1 MIRPLACLYISPLVS
16 TIVQLKK
23 KIIILSYSNFSTN
36 IKEIQ
41 YSTSGQL
48 FGIVY
53 RVGTVLQTSI
63 PEKF

>member
-23 KIIILSYSNFSTN
+23 IIALSYSIFSSYSM
-36 IKEIQ
+36 EIQ

-53 RVGTVLQTSI
+53 RVGTVRQTNI

>member
-23 KIIILSYSNFSTN
+23 IIALSYSIFSSY
-36 IKEIQ
+36 IMEIQ
-41 YSTSGQL
+41 YSTSGLL

-53 RVGTVLQTSI
+53 RVRKVLQTNI
-63 PEKF
+63 LEKF

>member
-1 MIRPLACLYISPLVS
+1 MSLHIAISLNHR
-16 TIVQLKK
+16 TIK

-36 IKEIQ
+36 IMEIQ

-53 RVGTVLQTSI
+53 RVGKVLQTNI

>member
-23 KIIILSYSNFSTN
+23 IIALSYSIFSSY
-36 IKEIQ
+36 IMKIQ
-41 YSTSGQL
+41 YSTSGLL

-53 RVGTVLQTSI
+53 RVGKVLQTNI
-63 PEKF
+63 LEKF

>member
-1 MIRPLACLYISPLVS
+1 MIRPFAFS

-23 KIIILSYSNFSTN
+23 NYNTFFYSKFSTN
-36 IKEIQ
+36 IMEIQ

-53 RVGTVLQTSI
+53 RVGTVRQTNI

>member
-16 TIVQLKK
+16 TIVQFK
-23 KIIILSYSNFSTN
+23 KIIALSYSIFSSY
-36 IKEIQ
+36 IMEIQ

-53 RVGTVLQTSI
+53 RVGKVLQTNI

>member
-23 KIIILSYSNFSTN
+23 IIILSYSNFSTN
-36 IKEIQ
+36 IMEIQ

-53 RVGTVLQTSI
+53 RVGTVRQTNI